1 MKNGQGVG
9 LVVICYWM
17 NKTKDYIAL
26 YRDEDGVVVGSETV
40 NHEVRQWLQ
49 TIEELKLA
57 LYTEMHK
64 VQDYKDLL
72 DETRKITLE
81 LAKKIN
87 QGAGQ

>member
-1 MKNGQGVG
+1 MT
-9 LVVICYWM
+9 M
-17 NKTKDYIAL
+17 HKTKDYIAL
-26 YRDEDGVVVGSETV
+26 YRDEDGTVVESQTV

-64 VQDYKDLL
+64 VEDYRQLL

-81 LAKKIN
+81 LAKKVN

>member
-1 MKNGQGVG
+1 MT
-9 LVVICYWM
+9 M

-26 YRDEDGVVVGSETV
+26 YRDEDGTVVESQTV
-40 NHEVRQWLQ
+40 NHEVRQWLA

-64 VQDYKDLL
+64 VEDYRQLL
-72 DETRKITLE
+72 DETRKITLD

-87 QGAGQ
+87 KGAGQ

>member
-1 MKNGQGVG
+1 
-9 LVVICYWM
+9 M

-26 YRDEDGVVVGSETV
+26 YRDEDGTVVESQTV

-64 VQDYKDLL
+64 VQDYRQLL

>member
-1 MKNGQGVG
+1 
-9 LVVICYWM
+9 M

-26 YRDEDGVVVGSETV
+26 YRDEDGTVVESQTV
-40 NHEVRQWLQ
+40 NHEVRQWLA

-57 LYTEMHK
+57 LYTEMHR
-64 VQDYKDLL
+64 VEDYRQLL

-87 QGAGQ
+87 QGASQ

>member
-1 MKNGQGVG
+1 MSKS
-9 LVVICYWM
+9 
-17 NKTKDYIAL
+17 KDYIAL

-64 VQDYKDLL
+64 VEDYRQLL
-72 DETRKITLE
+72 DETRKITLD

-87 QGAGQ
+87 KGV

>member
-1 MKNGQGVG
+1 
-9 LVVICYWM
+9 M

-40 NHEVRQWLQ
+40 NHEVRQWLA

-64 VQDYKDLL
+64 VEDYRQLL
-72 DETRKITLE
+72 DETRKITLD

-87 QGAGQ
+87 KGAGQ

>member
-1 MKNGQGVG
+1 MT
-9 LVVICYWM
+9 M
-17 NKTKDYIAL
+17 HKTKDYIAL
-26 YRDEDGVVVGSETV
+26 YRDEDGTVVESQTV
-40 NHEVRQWLQ
+40 NHEVRQWLA

-64 VQDYKDLL
+64 VEDYRQLL

-81 LAKKIN
+81 LAKKVN

>member
-1 MKNGQGVG
+1 
-9 LVVICYWM
+9 M

-26 YRDEDGVVVGSETV
+26 YMDEDGTVVESQTV
-40 NHEVRQWLQ
+40 NHEVRQWLA

-64 VQDYKDLL
+64 VEDYRQLL

>member
-1 MKNGQGVG
+1 
-9 LVVICYWM
+9 M

-40 NHEVRQWLQ
+40 NHEVRQWLS

-64 VQDYKDLL
+64 VEDYRQLL

>member
-1 MKNGQGVG
+1 
-9 LVVICYWM
+9 M

-26 YRDEDGVVVGSETV
+26 YRDEDGTVVESQTV
-40 NHEVRQWLQ
+40 NHEVRQWLA

-64 VQDYKDLL
+64 VEDYRQLL

>member
-1 MKNGQGVG
+1 
-9 LVVICYWM
+9 M

-40 NHEVRQWLQ
+40 NHEVRQWLA

-64 VQDYKDLL
+64 VEDYRQLL
-72 DETRKITLE
+72 DETRKITLD

>member
-1 MKNGQGVG
+1 
-9 LVVICYWM
+9 M

-40 NHEVRQWLQ
+40 NHEVRQWLA

-57 LYTEMHK
+57 LYEQMTR
-64 VQDYKDLL
+64 VQDLQELL
-72 DETRKITLE
+72 DETRKITLD

-87 QGAGQ
+87 KGAGQ

>member
-1 MKNGQGVG
+1 
-9 LVVICYWM
+9 M
-17 NKTKDYIAL
+17 NKTKDFIAL
-26 YRDEDGVVVGSETV
+26 YRDEDAVVVGSETV
-40 NHEVRQWLQ
+40 NHEVRQWLA

-64 VQDYKDLL
+64 VEDYRQLL

>member
-1 MKNGQGVG
+1 
-9 LVVICYWM
+9 M

-26 YRDEDGVVVGSETV
+26 YRDEDGTIVESQTV
-40 NHEVRQWLQ
+40 NHEVRQWLA

-64 VQDYKDLL
+64 VEDYRQLL
-72 DETRKITLE
+72 DETRKITLQ

>member
-1 MKNGQGVG
+1 
-9 LVVICYWM
+9 M

-26 YRDEDGVVVGSETV
+26 YRDEDGTVVESQTV

-64 VQDYKDLL
+64 VEDYRQLL

-81 LAKKIN
+81 LAKKVN

>member
-1 MKNGQGVG
+1 
-9 LVVICYWM
+9 M

-26 YRDEDGVVVGSETV
+26 YRDEDGTVVDSQTV
-40 NHEVRQWLQ
+40 NHEVRQWLA

-64 VQDYKDLL
+64 VEDYRQLL

-87 QGAGQ
+87 RGAGQ

>member
-1 MKNGQGVG
+1 MT
-9 LVVICYWM
+9 M
-17 NKTKDYIAL
+17 SKTKDYIAL
-26 YRDEDGVVVGSETV
+26 YRDEDGVIVGSETV

-64 VQDYKDLL
+64 VKDYKDLL

>member
-1 MKNGQGVG
+1 
-9 LVVICYWM
+9 M

-26 YRDEDGVVVGSETV
+26 YRDEDGIVVGSETV
-40 NHEVRQWLQ
+40 NHEVRQWLA

-64 VQDYKDLL
+64 VKDYRQLL

>member
-1 MKNGQGVG
+1 
-9 LVVICYWM
+9 M

-26 YRDEDGVVVGSETV
+26 YRDEDGTVVESQTV
-40 NHEVRQWLQ
+40 NHEVRQYLA

-64 VQDYKDLL
+64 VQGLRELL
-72 DETRKITLE
+72 DETRKITLD

-87 QGAGQ
+87 KGA

>member
-1 MKNGQGVG
+1 
-9 LVVICYWM
+9 M

-40 NHEVRQWLQ
+40 NHEVRQWLA

-64 VQDYKDLL
+64 VEDYRQLL
-72 DETRKITLE
+72 DETRKITLD

-87 QGAGQ
+87 KGA

>member
-1 MKNGQGVG
+1 
-9 LVVICYWM
+9 M

-40 NHEVRQWLQ
+40 NHEVRQWLA

-72 DETRKITLE
+72 DETRKITLQ
-81 LAKKIN
+81 LAQKIN
-87 QGAGQ
+87 KGAGQ

>member
-1 MKNGQGVG
+1 
-9 LVVICYWM
+9 M

-26 YRDEDGVVVGSETV
+26 YRDEDGIVVGSETV
-40 NHEVRQWLQ
+40 NHEVRQWLA

-64 VQDYKDLL
+64 VEDYRQLL

>member
-1 MKNGQGVG
+1 
-9 LVVICYWM
+9 M

-26 YRDEDGVVVGSETV
+26 YRDEDGIVVGSETV
-40 NHEVRQWLQ
+40 NHEVRQWLA

-64 VQDYKDLL
+64 VEDYRQLL
-72 DETRKITLE
+72 DETRKITLD

-87 QGAGQ
+87 EGC

>member
-1 MKNGQGVG
+1 MH
-9 LVVICYWM
+9 
-17 NKTKDYIAL
+17 KTKDYIAL
-26 YRDEDGVVVGSETV
+26 YRDEDGTVVESQTV
-40 NHEVRQWLQ
+40 NHEVRQWLA

-64 VQDYKDLL
+64 VEDYRQLL

-81 LAKKIN
+81 LAKKVN

>member
-1 MKNGQGVG
+1 MT
-9 LVVICYWM
+9 M

-26 YRDEDGVVVGSETV
+26 YRDEDGTVVESQTV

-64 VQDYKDLL
+64 VEDYRQLL
-72 DETRKITLE
+72 DETRKITLD

-87 QGAGQ
+87 EGR

>member
-1 MKNGQGVG
+1 
-9 LVVICYWM
+9 M

-64 VQDYKDLL
+64 VEDYRQLL
-72 DETRKITLE
+72 DETRKITLD

-87 QGAGQ
+87 EGR

>member
-1 MKNGQGVG
+1 
-9 LVVICYWM
+9 M

-40 NHEVRQWLQ
+40 NHEVRQWLA

-64 VQDYKDLL
+64 VEDYKQLL
-72 DETRKITLE
+72 DETRKITLD

-87 QGAGQ
+87 KGAGQ

>member
-1 MKNGQGVG
+1 MH
-9 LVVICYWM
+9 
-17 NKTKDYIAL
+17 KTKDYIAL
-26 YRDEDGVVVGSETV
+26 YRDEDGTVVESQTV

-64 VQDYKDLL
+64 VEDYRQLL

-81 LAKKIN
+81 LAKKVN

>member
-1 MKNGQGVG
+1 
-9 LVVICYWM
+9 M

-26 YRDEDGVVVGSETV
+26 YRDEDGTVVESQTV

-64 VQDYKDLL
+64 VEDYRQLL

-87 QGAGQ
+87 QGASQ

>member
-1 MKNGQGVG
+1 MT
-9 LVVICYWM
+9 M

-26 YRDEDGVVVGSETV
+26 YRDEDGTVVESQTV

>member
-1 MKNGQGVG
+1 MT
-9 LVVICYWM
+9 M

-26 YRDEDGVVVGSETV
+26 YRDEDGIVVGSETV
-40 NHEVRQWLQ
+40 NHEVRQWLA

-64 VQDYKDLL
+64 VEDYKQLL
-72 DETRKITLE
+72 DETRKITLD

-87 QGAGQ
+87 KGAGQ

>member
-1 MKNGQGVG
+1 
-9 LVVICYWM
+9 M

-26 YRDEDGVVVGSETV
+26 YRDEDGIVVGSETV
-40 NHEVRQWLQ
+40 NHEVRQWLA

-64 VQDYKDLL
+64 VEDYRQLL
-72 DETRKITLE
+72 DETRKITLD

-87 QGAGQ
+87 KGV